1 MHSGASGFISHGS
14 YWITEHFL
22 NFLGSHELEKK
33 YMHTECIWVHWRE
46 TKHLLLIA

>member
-22 NFLGSHELEKK
+22 NFWGSHQLDKNTCILNVYEN
-33 YMHTECIWVHWRE
+33 TEGR
-46 TKHLLLIA
+46 LNSFS